1 MKVHWKIFLVALL
14 IIAFTYTSMAATYN
28 RNETLVVC
36 GAQWSAPSNWNPLTY
51 WAEAPGTGG
60 LVYEFLFA
68 YDPLTDTFKPWLAE
82 SGKWLSDNEYQIT
95 LRKGI
100 EWTDGEEFNAEDV
113 AFTFE
118 LAKDNQLHYSNTWT
132 WLNDVKIVDNYTLN
146 FTFKEPHYAEWDGI
160 LYGLRIIP
168 EHIWSKLSADELIT
182 TANKNPVGTGPYMA
196 ETAAQDR
203 MVWVRNENWW
213 GNEVFG
219 KPVPKYIV
227 DLVNTS
233 NNVILGSLMKR
244 EIDLSNNFIPGVEK
258 IKDAFGLKTWYK
270 DAPYMLSWNTA
281 MLYMNNRKAPMD
293 DPAFRKA
300 MAFAIKKD
308 DIVNKVYAGM
318 VKPANPTGLFGE
330 AWMKFYDEEVV
341 ENFGFYYDP
350 LRAKAILEDAG
361 YVDVDGD
368 GFREQPNGD
377 PIKLSVIVP
386 NGWTDWMEAIKVIAN
401 SAQAV
406 GINVVPEFPDWS
418 IWQTRHQSGNYDM
431 VIQNQTTTLSA
442 SPFTYWN
449 GVANSEIHGDTI
461 TDGNFSAYDNPELFD
476 LISEF
481 NTHREDDPE
490 AQEIASEIQR
500 ILLVDM
506 PSIPL
511 WHNGLWAQWTEG
523 QWTNW
528 PNEENPYGV
537 PVTWGS
543 AWQFGMI
550 EILTELEP
558 VQ

>member
-1 MKVHWKIFLVALL
+1 MKVQWKIFLVAIL
-14 IIAFTYTSMAATYN
+14 IIAFASGAMAASYD
-28 RNETLVVC
+28 RGETLVIC

-51 WAEAPGTGG
+51 WAEEPGTGG

-82 SGKWLSDNEYQIT
+82 NGKWLSNNEYQVT

-100 EWTDGEEFNAEDV
+100 KWTDGEEFNADDV
-113 AFTFE
+113 SYTFE

-132 WLNDVKIVDNYTLN
+132 WLNDIEIIDNYTLK
-146 FTFKEPHYAEWDGI
+146 FIFEEPHYAEWDGV

-168 EHIWSKLSADELIT
+168 EHIWSKIPGDELIT

-196 ETAAQDR
+196 EAAAQDR

-270 DAPYMLSWNTA
+270 EPPYMLSWNTA
-281 MLYMNNRKAPMD
+281 MLYMNNRKAPMN
-293 DPAFRKA
+293 DPAFRRA
-300 MAFAIKKD
+300 IAFAINTD

-318 VKPANPTGLFGE
+318 VMKANPTGLFGE
-330 AWMKFYDEEVV
+330 AWMKFYDKKIV
-341 ENFGFYYDP
+341 NAFGFEYNP

-377 PIKLSVIVP
+377 QIKLSVIVP
-386 NGWTDWMEAIKVIAN
+386 NGWTDWEESIKVIAN
-401 SAQAV
+401 SARAV
-406 GINVVPEFPDWS
+406 GINIIPEFPDWS
-418 IWQTRHQSGNYDM
+418 IWQTNHQNGNYDM

-449 GVANSEIHGDTI
+449 GVANSEIYGDTI

-476 LISEF
+476 MISEF
-481 NTHREDDPE
+481 NTLREDDPK
-490 AQEIASEIQR
+490 AQALASEIQR
-500 ILLVDM
+500 ILLTDM

-511 WHNGLWAQWTEG
+511 WHNGLWAQWTEDY
-523 QWTNW
+523 WTNW

-537 PVTWGS
+537 PVTWGNT
-543 AWQFGMI
+543 WQFGII